1 MGAPDSPPHV
11 QRAQGARTQGAPR
24 RSEVPRWAQGTL
36 GNGDKRLTIALT
48 AGETLLRRKVDGAM
62 MHVFCAYDESRGCVH
77 TAGGCCNRGVVQRV
91 RKIRGASAT
100 ATCNKGAIL

>member
-1 MGAPDSPPHV
+1 M
-11 QRAQGARTQGAPR
+11 
-24 RSEVPRWAQGTL
+24 PRWAQGTL

-91 RKIRGASAT
+91 RKLRGASAT